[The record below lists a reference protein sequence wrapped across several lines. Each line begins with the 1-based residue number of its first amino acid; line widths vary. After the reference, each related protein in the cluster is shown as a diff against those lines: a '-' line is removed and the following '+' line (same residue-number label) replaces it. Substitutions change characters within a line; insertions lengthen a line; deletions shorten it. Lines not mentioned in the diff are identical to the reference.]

1 MLCAENSHSKN
12 YSFSQAALK
21 YLSEPRTG
29 TLDIRSLFYLIESF
43 HVIAKKN
50 DACLVLVHKS
60 LFVNPFSK

>member
-12 YSFSQAALK
+12 YSFSRVALK

-43 HVIAKKN
+43 HVIAKKMMPVL
-50 DACLVLVHKS
+50 ACASPQVIIC
-60 LFVNPFSK
+60 

>member
-1 MLCAENSHSKN
+1 MLCAENSYSKN
-12 YSFSQAALK
+12 DSFLWAALK

-29 TLDIRSLFYLIESF
+29 KLDIRSPFYLIESF

-60 LFVNPFSK
+60 LFVNLFWK